1 MKRDLEGGRG
11 FEGDIGLPTLTD
23 LNSGGIA
30 YSPSPEAGAWNQAYF
45 EALLKNAN
53 PKLA

>member
-1 MKRDLEGGRG
+1 MIADL
-11 FEGDIGLPTLTD
+11 DSD
-23 LNSGGIA
+23 DIA
-30 YSPSPEAGAWNQAYF
+30 YSPSPEAGSWNQAYF